1 MSTVQSALSG
11 PIEIDDAPGE
21 SRMSD
26 AAAATLVGHHRRFL
40 TFLENRVGSAA
51 DAEEILQGAYLK
63 GASAADPPE
72 GEGVVTWFYRILRN
86 AVIDHYRRR
95 DAERRALD
103 RSAREVEAPS
113 EQELHDTACECI
125 LDVLA
130 SLKGEYATILRRVD
144 VDEQAIADVAAEQA
158 ISSANA
164 RVRLHR
170 ARAALRTELIAA
182 CGACGDGGFRDCACV
197 G

>member
-11 PIEIDDAPGE
+11 PIETDGAPGA

-26 AAAATLVGHHRRFL
+26 AAAATLMGHHRRFL
-40 TFLENRVGSAA
+40 AFLEHRVGSAA

-63 GASAADPPE
+63 GAAALDPPE
-72 GEGVVTWFYRILRN
+72 DEGVVAWFYRILRN

-103 RSAREVEAPS
+103 RSAREAEEPS
-113 EQELHDTACECI
+113 EEQLRDAACECI

-144 VDEQAIADVAAEQA
+144 VDEQSIADVAAEQA

-170 ARAALRTELIAA
+170 ARAALRSELISA
-182 CGACGDGGFRDCACV
+182 CGACGDGGFRDCACE